1 MGWMTGVEPA
11 PSRATTW
18 RSNQLSYIHH
28 YRLAGCM
35 ACPVGLEPTTVCLE
49 GRCSIQL
56 SYGHIAKRCKHLKIL
71 GPILRKVN
79 ATAARP
85 DPHHLL
91 DRNLA
96 AVPGKGVAGVV
107 YKPFQAAG

>member
-18 RSNQLSYIHH
+18 RSNQLSYTHH
-28 YRLAGCM
+28 RFEDCM

-56 SYGHIAKRCKHLKIL
+56 SYGHIAKAAVKHSKIL
-71 GPILRKVN
+71 GAIVRKVN
-79 ATAARP
+79 ATR
-85 DPHHLL
+85 
-91 DRNLA
+91 
-96 AVPGKGVAGVV
+96 G
-107 YKPFQAAG
+107 

>member
-28 YRLAGCM
+28 YSHEGCM

-56 SYGHIAKRCKHLKIL
+56 SYGHIAKAAAKHSKIL
-71 GPILRKVN
+71 GAIALKVN
-79 ATAARP
+79 APR
-85 DPHHLL
+85 
-91 DRNLA
+91 
-96 AVPGKGVAGVV
+96 G
-107 YKPFQAAG
+107 

>member
-1 MGWMTGVEPA
+1 
-11 PSRATTW
+11 
-18 RSNQLSYIHH
+18 
-28 YRLAGCM
+28 M

-56 SYGHIAKRCKHLKIL
+56 SYGHMAKRCKHLKIL

-79 ATAARP
+79 ATCGWP
-85 DPHHLL
+85 GPNHLL
-91 DRNLA
+91 DWNLA

>member
-28 YRLAGCM
+28 YVLRACL

-79 ATAARP
+79 ATRS
-85 DPHHLL
+85 
-91 DRNLA
+91 
-96 AVPGKGVAGVV
+96 
-107 YKPFQAAG
+107 